1 MRNQIF
7 LFSFLLL
14 GLFQLQA
21 QEKLEWTEE
30 KLTWKDFEA
39 KPNRQSQFLANTNSG
54 FSYTW
59 GFGMQASKPIF
70 TYEVHAYF
78 YPEQSWVKKGKETP
92 TLLAHEQL
100 HFDISELYARKMRKW
115 LSAFQ
120 PKTINEAKIEL
131 KKIHTQVEA
140 ERVKMQKAYDKETNH
155 GVLPEEQKRWQKEV
169 NQALELLAEFSS

>member
-1 MRNQIF
+1 MRKTLF

-14 GLFQLQA
+14 SLLQSQA

-39 KPNRQSQFLANTNSG
+39 KPNGQSRFLANTNSG

-59 GFGMQASKPIF
+59 GFGVQNGKPNF
-70 TYEVHAYF
+70 TYEVHSYF
-78 YPEQSWVKKGKETP
+78 YPQQSWVKKGKETP

-115 LSAFQ
+115 LSNYS
-120 PKTINEAKIEL
+120 PKSLNEAKAKL
-131 KKIHTQVEA
+131 QKLHKQVES
-140 ERVKMQKAYDKETNH
+140 ERIKMQNAYDKETNH
-155 GVLPEEQKRWQKEV
+155 GMISEEQKRWQLKV
-169 NQALELLAEFSS
+169 NEALDILNQFSL